1 MRYILEYIYIYL
13 EKWEKLKDIAE
24 KWKGLKHMYGDVL
37 DNVNWGRG
45 ASGTYFHKVCRLHV
59 ADE

>member
-1 MRYILEYIYIYL
+1 
-13 EKWEKLKDIAE
+13 
-24 KWKGLKHMYGDVL
+24 MYGDVL

-59 ADE
+59 ADEWTLNRVVARQNSDKSVQNTKNTEDVLCTS